1 MNGISTF
8 NTKQLNFDVIDLG
21 KQTML
26 FTSNVNHQFT
36 CKIDKP
42 LRGGKSGDTVLLVS
56 FLNDSKQFILKIF
69 SEGDLEKTEKD
80 DRELKYHLQF
90 MSIFSNTKGYVPC
103 PQIHLY
109 GRLTGSIITGTT
121 SALKYIIME
130 ALTPPYE
137 LDTYLRDMCTNSE
150 FMDPKF
156 KTEIKSQFKTQSK
169 AILDFKIHDIMIQLF
184 FIICKLQFSSLTHC
198 DLHTKNIMIVPNK
211 SKIVL
216 DFSEIF
222 PDGEKWNVGT
232 HIVKVIDFGEGS
244 NSVCRKHRTTSGALT
259 ELKKHCSGSMK
270 TLPDMISL
278 VWGEVKKSVNS
289 QVDINFY
296 CRILEIVKLFDEHFQ
311 YLNMELIWEQS
322 SKIFNIESTNK
333 FKQAKGLDR
342 SRLTICLKNIYYEL
356 MKLI

>member
-1 MNGISTF
+1 MNGISVF
-8 NTKQLNFDVIDLG
+8 NTKQLNFDVVGLE
-21 KQTML
+21 KPNML
-26 FTSNVNHQFT
+26 FTSNANHKFT

-69 SEGDLEKTEKD
+69 SEGDLEKSEKD

-121 SALKYIIME
+121 SSLKYIIME

-156 KTEIKSQFKTQSK
+156 KKQSK
-169 AILDFKIHDIMIQLF
+169 TILDLKIHDVMIQLF

-198 DLHTKNIMIVPNK
+198 DLHTKNIMIVPNNSK
-211 SKIVL
+211 SKISL

-222 PDGEKWNVGT
+222 PDGEKWTVGT

-259 ELKKHCSGSMK
+259 ELKKHCSGSIK

-278 VWGEVKKSVNS
+278 VWGEVKKTVNS

-296 CRILEIVKLFDEHFQ
+296 CRILEIVKLFDKHFGN
-311 YLNMELIWEQS
+311 LNMELIWEQS
-322 SKIFNIESTNK
+322 SKIFDIESKNK
-333 FKQAKGLDR
+333 FKQAKGLEK
-342 SRLTICLKNIYYEL
+342 SRLIICLKNIYYEL
-356 MKLI
+356 MKSIH